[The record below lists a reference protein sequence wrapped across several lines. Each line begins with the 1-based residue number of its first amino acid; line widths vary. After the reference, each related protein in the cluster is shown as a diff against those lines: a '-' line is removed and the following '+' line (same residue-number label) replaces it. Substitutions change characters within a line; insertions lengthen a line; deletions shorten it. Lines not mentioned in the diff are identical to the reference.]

1 MKNSK
6 VVYCLTALA
15 CVCFINC
22 ENSIM
27 RKWWV
32 EQEPSEVEYVPI
44 TKMVPQVT
52 YETIIEH
59 DVVYKTVYQQL
70 PPQVIHDVVYVQLP
84 PEVIEKI
91 VYEQLPPR
99 IVYVQLPPE
108 VIHDVVYE
116 QLPPQV
122 IHDVVYVQ
130 LPPEIV
136 YVQLP
141 PEVIYEQL
149 PPEVIH
155 DVVYVQLP
163 PQVIYETII
172 QHEVIYEQLPPEI
185 ITKQP
190 SDEELLELIND
201 KPDLIKEIIKQ
212 IPPEEIVKYLTDDQI
227 RNIIQ
232 YINDNN
238 ILTEDQ
244 IKEIIVK
251 IPPEEIV
258 KYLTDDQI
266 KEIIQNLI
274 DNNTLT
280 EDQIKEII
288 KNIPPEEIVKYLT
301 DEQIKTIISLQP
313 PQVILQTITIIDI
326 EYIIFAGNADQYNG
340 HPVQGGSTPLTTQEI
355 NSNNASVSDIAK
367 ALFKNPDYLIML
379 HGHANPTAFTD
390 AEIGDLEKLS
400 KDRAN
405 AVKTE
410 LLKQYKT
417 LSGVDIDDSRV
428 SVSGYGGEKV
438 LFGNNS
444 VYTPLNRRVEM
455 ILVRVGVEQ

>member
-6 VVYCLTALA
+6 LVYCLTALA

-27 RKWWV
+27 KEWWV
-32 EQEPSEVEYVPI
+32 EQEPSEQEPSEVEYVPI

-59 DVVYKTVYQQL
+59 DIVYK
-70 PPQVIHDVVYVQLP
+70 QVF
-84 PEVIEKI
+84 
-91 VYEQLPPR
+91 
-99 IVYVQLPPE
+99 VQLPPE
-108 VIHDVVYE
+108 VIHDTIIQEVTVIKEVPVYIFE
-116 QLPPQV
+116 TIIEKV
-122 IHDVVYVQ
+122 
-130 LPPEIV
+130 PEIV
-136 YVQLP
+136 YETITETEYVT
-141 PEVIYEQL
+141 V
-149 PPEVIH
+149 H
-155 DVVYVQLP
+155 DTVYVEVEKIVSGP
-163 PQVIYETII
+163 PAEDDII
-172 QHEVIYEQLPPEI
+172 QYIKEH
-185 ITKQP
+185 P
-190 SDEELLELIND
+190 SDVI
-201 KPDLIKEIIKQ
+201 EIIKQ
-212 IPPEEIVKYLTDDQI
+212 DPSWEEIL
-227 RNIIQ
+227 
-232 YINDNN
+232 
-238 ILTEDQ
+238 
-244 IKEIIVK
+244 
-251 IPPEEIV
+251 
-258 KYLTDDQI
+258 
-266 KEIIQNLI
+266 
-274 DNNTLT
+274 
-280 EDQIKEII
+280 KEII
-288 KNIPPEEIVKYLT
+288 KNIPPEELVTYLT
-301 DEQIKTIISLQP
+301 DDQIKYIVQQQP

-340 HPVQGGSTPLTTQEI
+340 PPLQGGSTPLTTQEI

-367 ALFKNPDYLIML
+367 ALLKNPDYLIML

-400 KDRAN
+400 TDRAN

-417 LSGVDIDDSRV
+417 LGGLDLNDSRV